1 MNIGGVHMASSA
13 QKTNILALTAAA
25 AAATSLLASCSDG
38 SGQAQAQGPPQG
50 PPPVVVAQ
58 PVQRQIIDWDEY
70 IGRFEPMQR
79 VDVRPRVSGYLQSI
93 NFRDGQTVRQGQ
105 LLFQIDPR
113 PFQALL
119 AQAQADEARART
131 ALNLAR
137 SEAARSR
144 TLLNAQAVSREEY
157 EARAA
162 TVASAQAALGAAQA
176 AVRARALD
184 VEFAQVRAPIS
195 GRVSD
200 TRIDRGNLVAG
211 GSTGEATVLTTIMSV
226 NPIHFQ
232 FEGSESVYLKYQ
244 RQNRAGS
251 RTSSRFAANPVEIRL
266 QDDPGYSIRGRMD
279 FVDNALDA
287 RSGTIRGR
295 AVVANPD
302 GFLTPGMF
310 GRMRLLGSGAYTGL
324 LLPEAAIS
332 TDQTRKVAMVVARD
346 GTVTPK
352 VIELGPMVD
361 GLRVVR
367 SGLSPNDRVIIS
379 GLQRVR
385 PGDKAT
391 ARLGRITAPAP
402 GEGPQVGTAYSAPP
416 AASASSSQ
424 SGR

>member
-1 MNIGGVHMASSA
+1 
-13 QKTNILALTAAA
+13 
-25 AAATSLLASCSDG
+25 
-38 SGQAQAQGPPQG
+38 
-50 PPPVVVAQ
+50 
-58 PVQRQIIDWDEY
+58 
-70 IGRFEPMQR
+70 
-79 VDVRPRVSGYLQSI
+79 VRPRVSGYLQSI
-93 NFRDGQTVRQGQ
+93 NFRDGQMVRQGQ

-144 TLLNAQAVSREEY
+144 TLLDSQAVSREEY

-162 TVASAQAALGAAQA
+162 AVASAQAAVGAAQA
-176 AVRARALD
+176 TVRARALD

-211 GSTGEATVLTTIMSV
+211 GSAGEATILTTIVSV

-244 RQNRAGS
+244 RQNLAGS

-266 QDDPGYSIRGRMD
+266 QDDPGYTIRGRMD
-279 FVDNALDA
+279 FVDNSLDT

-295 AVVANPD
+295 AVVPNPD

-324 LLPEAAIS
+324 LLPEAAIT
-332 TDQTRKVAMVVARD
+332 TDQTRKLAMTVARD
-346 GTVTPK
+346 GTVVPK

-367 SGLSPNDRVIIS
+367 SGLAPNDRVIIS

-385 PGDKAT
+385 PGDKAA
-391 ARLGRITAPAP
+391 ARMGRITAPAP
-402 GEGPQVGTAYSAPP
+402 GEAPQLGSAYSAPP

>member
-1 MNIGGVHMASSA
+1 MNVLVGSA
-13 QKTNILALTAAA
+13 VALVGAA
-25 AAATSLLASCSDG
+25 LLASCSDG

-58 PVQRQIIDWDEY
+58 PLQRQIIDWDEY
-70 IGRFEPMQR
+70 IGHFEPMQR
-79 VDVRPRVSGYLQSI
+79 VEVRPRVSGYLQSI
-93 NFRDGQTVRQGQ
+93 NFRDGQMVRQGQ

-144 TLLNAQAVSREEY
+144 TLLDSQAVSREEY

-162 TVASAQAALGAAQA
+162 AVASAQAAVGAAQA
-176 AVRARALD
+176 TVRARALD

-211 GSTGEATVLTTIMSV
+211 GSAGEATILTTIVSV

-244 RQNRAGS
+244 RQNLAGS

-266 QDDPGYSIRGRMD
+266 QDDPGYTIRGRMD
-279 FVDNALDA
+279 FVDNSLDT

-295 AVVANPD
+295 AVVPNPD

-324 LLPEAAIS
+324 LLPEAAIT
-332 TDQTRKVAMVVARD
+332 TDQTRKLAMTVARD
-346 GTVTPK
+346 GTVVPK

-367 SGLSPNDRVIIS
+367 SGLAPNDRVIIS

-385 PGDKAT
+385 PGDKAA
-391 ARLGRITAPAP
+391 ARMGRITAPAP
-402 GEGPQVGTAYSAPP
+402 GEAPP

>member
-1 MNIGGVHMASSA
+1 MAGFAQNKHVLVGSA
-13 QKTNILALTAAA
+13 VAIAGAAL
-25 AAATSLLASCSDG
+25 LGSCSDG

-58 PVQRQIIDWDEY
+58 PLQRQIIDWDEY
-70 IGRFEPMQR
+70 IGHFEPMQR
-79 VDVRPRVSGYLQSI
+79 VEVRPRVSGYLQSI
-93 NFRDGQTVRQGQ
+93 NFRDGQMVRQGQ

-144 TLLNAQAVSREEY
+144 TLLDSQAVSREEY

-162 TVASAQAALGAAQA
+162 AAASAQAAVGAAQA
-176 AVRARALD
+176 TVRARALD

-211 GSTGEATVLTTIMSV
+211 GSAGEATILTTIVSV

-244 RQNRAGS
+244 RQNQAGS

-266 QDDPGYSIRGRMD
+266 QDDPGYTIRGRMD
-279 FVDNALDA
+279 FVDNSLDT

-295 AVVANPD
+295 AVVANPH

-324 LLPEAAIS
+324 LLPEGAIT
-332 TDQTRKVAMVVARD
+332 TDQTRKLAMTVTHD
-346 GTVTPK
+346 GTVVPK

-367 SGLSPNDRVIIS
+367 SGLAPNDRIIIS

-385 PGDKAT
+385 PGDKAN
-391 ARLGRITAPAP
+391 ARLSRITAPAP
-402 GEGPQVGTAYSAPP
+402 GEAPQAGTAYSAPP

>member
-1 MNIGGVHMASSA
+1 MAGFAQNMNVFVGSA
-13 QKTNILALTAAA
+13 VALAGAA
-25 AAATSLLASCSDG
+25 LLGSCSDG

-58 PVQRQIIDWDEY
+58 PLQRQIIDWDEY
-70 IGRFEPMQR
+70 IGRFEPAQQ
-79 VDVRPRVSGYLQSI
+79 VEVRPRVSGYLQSI
-93 NFRDGQTVRQGQ
+93 NFRDGQMVRQGQ

-119 AQAQADEARART
+119 AQAQAEEARART

-195 GRVSD
+195 GRISD

-211 GSTGEATVLTTIMSV
+211 GSAGEATILTTIVSV

-232 FEGSESVYLKYQ
+232 FEGSEAVYLKYQ
-244 RQNRAGS
+244 RQNREGS

-279 FVDNALDA
+279 FVDNSLDT

-324 LLPEAAIS
+324 LLPEGAIS
-332 TDQTRKVAMVVARD
+332 TDQTRKVAMTVARD
-346 GTVTPK
+346 GTVVPK

-361 GLRVVR
+361 GLRIVR
-367 SGLSPNDRVIIS
+367 AGLSPNDRVIIS

-385 PGDKAT
+385 PGDKASP
-391 ARLGRITAPAP
+391 RPGRITAPAP

-416 AASASSSQ
+416 AASASSSSQ
-424 SGR
+424 AGR

>member
-1 MNIGGVHMASSA
+1 M
-13 QKTNILALTAAA
+13 
-25 AAATSLLASCSDG
+25 ASCSDG

-119 AQAQADEARART
+119 AQSQADEARART

-332 TDQTRKVAMVVARD
+332 TDQTRKVAMTVGRD